1 MIIDTNFLNQK
12 NINSDICVI
21 GSGPSSFSFIKKFLN
36 LNYSISILESGNFFF
51 DQKVNLLNQGQLDM
65 FGNFPHE
72 EYMLKSA
79 RVRMVGGTSNVWA
92 GWSGPLLKEDFEN
105 KYWIPKS
112 GWQINY
118 DNLKNYYFEAQ
129 KILSL
134 SKFIYDEKLFDY
146 YPKKV
151 TIDKLENFDHSFWQ
165 FSNPPLNFKKKFEQE
180 IKELKNI
187 NLYFNCTATNF
198 SKGIDEKIENLGAY
212 NSKKDKILFK
222 AKYFII
228 ACGGIENAAILLNSK
243 QNIRQLDNNNNIGN
257 YFFEHPHI
265 TLARGTTN
273 NLNFLKT
280 YKRQKLQQ
288 LNNIESLVGFSLKK
302 TDRVKNHISNCI
314 NVISNH
320 NLLDVES
327 AVIARH
333 IMALRGKIVNT
344 SKFIS
349 IFLKNIPELIKTLN
363 FLTKNTFVK
372 NKNFYIISRLEQQPL
387 HDNKVYLSKSK
398 NKYGNFLP
406 QINWRLSDLDYKT
419 LKINYEKISKNFKLE
434 NIGKINASN
443 FIETIDKETKKDV
456 FAVGHHMGTTRMS
469 ENHSNGVVDKNLKV
483 HNIKNLFVAGSSIF
497 PTGGF
502 INPTMTIIALSLRL
516 GNHINELLKK

>member
-1 MIIDTNFLNQK
+1 MIIDSNFTEQQ
-12 NINSDICVI
+12 NIKSDICII

-36 LNYSISILESGNFFF
+36 FNYSISIIESGNFFF
-51 DQKVNLLNQGQLDM
+51 DQKVNLLNQGQLDK
-65 FGNFPHE
+65 FGNFPHK
-72 EYMLKSA
+72 EYILKSA

-92 GWSGPLLKEDFEN
+92 GWSGPLLEEDFES
-105 KYWIPKS
+105 KYWMPNS

-118 DNLKNYYFEAQ
+118 DNLKNYYLEAQ

-146 YPKKV
+146 YPKKLN
-151 TIDKLENFDHSFWQ
+151 IHKLENFDHSFWQ
-165 FSNPPLNFKKKFEQE
+165 FSNPPLNFKKKFQEE

-198 SKGIDEKIENLGAY
+198 SKGIDEKIENLTAY

-222 AKYFII
+222 AKYFIV
-228 ACGGIENAAILLNSK
+228 ACGGIENATILLNSK
-243 QNIRQLDNNNNIGN
+243 QNLKELDENNNIGN
-257 YFFEHPHI
+257 YFFEHPHV
-265 TLARGTTN
+265 TLASGTTN

-280 YKRQKLQQ
+280 YKKQKLQK

-302 TDRVKNHISNCI
+302 KDRIKNNISNCI

-333 IMALRGKIVNT
+333 IMALRGKIITT

-349 IFLKNIPELIKTLN
+349 FFLKNIPELIRTFNLI
-363 FLTKNTFVK
+363 TKNTFVK
-372 NKNFYIISRLEQQPL
+372 NKNFYVISRLEQQPL
-387 HDNKVYLSKSK
+387 YGNKVYLSKTK
-398 NKYGNFLP
+398 NKYGNFFP
-406 QINWRLSDLDYKT
+406 QINWQLSDQDYKT
-419 LKINYEKISKNFKLE
+419 LKINYETINKNFNIE
-434 NIGKINASN
+434 DIGKIKASN
-443 FIETIDKETKKDV
+443 FIETIDKEIKKDV

-469 ENHSNGVVDKNLKV
+469 ENSLNGVVDKNLKV
-483 HNIKNLFVAGSSIF
+483 HNIKNLFVAGSSTF

-502 INPTMTIIALSLRL
+502 INPTMTIVALSLRL